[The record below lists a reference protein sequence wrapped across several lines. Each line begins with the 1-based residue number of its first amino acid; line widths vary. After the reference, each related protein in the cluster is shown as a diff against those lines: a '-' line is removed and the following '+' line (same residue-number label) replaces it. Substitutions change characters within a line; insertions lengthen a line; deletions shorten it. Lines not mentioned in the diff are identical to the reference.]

1 MENMKEVKNT
11 GNRARR
17 RVVLALGRLGG
28 TLSTPA
34 SNSVNDRGFP
44 APIRHGQ
51 DPQAQADRPDLSQ
64 RVDKAGWRD
73 SPAAEPSLQWRRQ
86 PFVDNAARSG

>member
-17 RVVLALGRLGG
+17 RVVLALGRLCG

-44 APIRHGQ
+44 APIRHGH

-73 SPAAEPSLQWRRQ
+73 SPAVEPSLQWRRQ
-86 PFVDNAARSG
+86 PFVDNVARSG